1 MSVEKIQEFIGRL
14 CPSFLA
20 VPEDMLVAFIEL
32 VHYCMR
38 HPDLLVGTPQL
49 KEQLGVKAAQ
59 FAGLRHDDMRFIPA
73 AIIERTVIASQ
84 VFLYFLNNVV

>member
-38 HPDLLVGTPQL
+38 HPDLLVASPPL
-49 KEQLGVKAAQ
+49 KEQLGVKAVQ
-59 FAGLRHDDMRFIPA
+59 FAGLRPSDMRFIPA
-73 AIIERTVIASQ
+73 TVIERTVVASQ
-84 VFLYFLNNVV
+84 VFIYFLNNVV